1 MEKAVVLVTNISNNL
16 IGKKICGFTLR
27 KVYRGCDEICEYLN
41 KKLRSW
47 EFADILLGY
56 NTYILDNQPDVF
68 LHSDELGKYYLYFQ
82 KENVD
87 DKSIDIFIET
97 DAFVKSMAIF
107 KVSGISFTH
116 PHIFSDKH
124 GTGILSS
131 SFHNYYSLNDWPEFN
146 LEDNEILKLEEFYEL
161 YKKIDKNKK
170 IIDRMIDLWMTSR
183 RTPSFDIK
191 FILHVTILEMFING
205 NTKLSYRLSR
215 SIAVLLGNSRENS
228 KEIYNNVKKL
238 YNARSR
244 FLHDGEEN
252 KKNENEI
259 NAQNYARKLIVE
271 LIMLS
276 SEYKKSID
284 DIRAEIDKFGFGDYK
299 LLVAS
304 LNDNIT

>member
-1 MEKAVVLVTNISNNL
+1 M
-16 IGKKICGFTLR
+16 
-27 KVYRGCDEICEYLN
+27 
-41 KKLRSW
+41 
-47 EFADILLGY
+47 
-56 NTYILDNQPDVF
+56 
-68 LHSDELGKYYLYFQ
+68 
-82 KENVD
+82 
-87 DKSIDIFIET
+87 
-97 DAFVKSMAIF
+97 
-107 KVSGISFTH
+107 
-116 PHIFSDKH
+116 
-124 GTGILSS
+124 
-131 SFHNYYSLNDWPEFN
+131 NDWPEFN

-252 KKNENEI
+252 KSKRQISWCIEKQTTSVYN
-259 NAQNYARKLIVE
+259 
-271 LIMLS
+271 
-276 SEYKKSID
+276 
-284 DIRAEIDKFGFGDYK
+284 
-299 LLVAS
+299 
-304 LNDNIT
+304 